1 MAYDEHLAE
10 RISGTLKQKHVSFE
24 AKNMMG
30 GLCFLIDGKMAVGIV
45 KDSLMA
51 RIDPDLYEKALTK
64 KGCRLM
70 DFTGKPMK
78 GYVFVDPVGVD
89 MDKDLEYWIQLT
101 LDFNPRAKASK
112 KSAKATRPSKNTKQ
126 TQTPSRTS
134 RSRK

>member
-45 KDSLMA
+45 KDTLMA
-51 RIDPDLYEKALTK
+51 RIDPGLYEKALTK
-64 KGCRLM
+64 KGCRPM

-112 KSAKATRPSKNTKQ
+112 KKTSTTKPSKTIKRTK
-126 TQTPSRTS
+126 TKSRNSS
-134 RSRK
+134 RR

>member
-10 RISGTLKQKHVSFE
+10 RISGTLKEKHVSFE

-51 RIDPDLYEKALTK
+51 RIDPDLYEKALVK
-64 KGCRLM
+64 KGCRPM

-89 MDKDLEYWIQLT
+89 MDKDLEYWIQLS

-112 KSAKATRPSKNTKQ
+112 KSTKATKPSKTIKKMPSSNT
-126 TQTPSRTS
+126 R